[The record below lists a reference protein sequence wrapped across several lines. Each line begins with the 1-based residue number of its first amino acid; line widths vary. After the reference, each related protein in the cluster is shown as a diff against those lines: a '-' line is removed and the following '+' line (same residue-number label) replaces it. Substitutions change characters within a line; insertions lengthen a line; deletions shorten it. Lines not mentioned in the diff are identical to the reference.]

1 MATVAGLPRFVVFR
15 AKFNGKYVHYLTDKT
30 DVHEYY
36 QCMGV
41 KKDLDRCDPLVKI
54 EVVQSKTDKSLV
66 HLKCCYSNKYLMGH
80 KMHGVVFMSATADTP
95 NEDQKSEACTLF
107 KPMFLPND
115 PKTVRML
122 FVQNNCHLMVF
133 YNKEYGPVINGVVC
147 AYVNDGL
154 NNWHH
159 FEVIPWATLD
169 EILVKKD
176 KDIADRDREL
186 EVKEKEIKYRDE
198 IIKKKEEE
206 IKQVAAKERK
216 SKEIEGEL
224 QSLKAKVAD
233 FKDALKD
240 VLNYRG

>member
-1 MATVAGLPRFVVFR
+1 M
-15 AKFNGKYVHYLTDKT
+15 HYLTDKT
-30 DVHEYY
+30 DMHEYY

-41 KKDLDRCDPLVKI
+41 KKDLDRLDPLVKI
-54 EVVQSKTDKSLV
+54 EVEQSKTDKSLV

-80 KMHGVVFMSATADTP
+80 KMYGVLFMSATADTP

-107 KPMFLPND
+107 KPMFVPND

-133 YNKEYGPVINGVVC
+133 YNKEYAPVINGVVC

-159 FEVIPWATLD
+159 FEVIAWDPTM
-169 EILVKKD
+169 EQILVKKD
-176 KDIADRDREL
+176 KEIADRDREL
-186 EVKEKEIKYRDE
+186 EVKEKEIKYRDA
-198 IIKKKEEE
+198 IIKKKEEDIQKKVE
-206 IKQVAAKERK
+206 EVAAKEKKLR
-216 SKEIEGEL
+216 EIEGEL

-233 FKDALKD
+233 FKDALND
-240 VLNYRG
+240 VLNYQG